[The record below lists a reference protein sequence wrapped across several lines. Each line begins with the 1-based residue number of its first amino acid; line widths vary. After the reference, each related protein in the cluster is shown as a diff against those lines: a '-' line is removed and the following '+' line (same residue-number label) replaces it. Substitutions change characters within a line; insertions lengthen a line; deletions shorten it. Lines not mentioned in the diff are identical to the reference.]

1 MATWTETCVMSCSA
15 GFGVTFVKQICPIRG
30 ERFLRHSYPASCH
43 CDNLRQFA
51 ACNARPRLGT
61 MLRTALLPSGGRQ
74 VAGETSARRPRQRLC
89 CSSINRSLPL
99 AVVPTNA
106 SINDRLRCISS
117 TLHPKHSVQKR
128 GSQRAKITTKAL
140 CISSQQRNS
149 TDGSGKRQHQRTV
162 CQASRAS
169 MSDSLEEVRAAVT
182 LPKLSKHRSPL
193 SVLLQRRWDF
203 VTALQPCFVSLLTSL
218 KQRH

>member
-1 MATWTETCVMSCSA
+1 MLDLDLVQCCAQRCCRAADV
-15 GFGVTFVKQICPIRG
+15 R
-30 ERFLRHSYPASCH
+30 LR
-43 CDNLRQFA
+43 
-51 ACNARPRLGT
+51 
-61 MLRTALLPSGGRQ
+61 
-74 VAGETSARRPRQRLC
+74 ARRRHVALA
-89 CSSINRSLPL
+89 SVSVASINRSLPL